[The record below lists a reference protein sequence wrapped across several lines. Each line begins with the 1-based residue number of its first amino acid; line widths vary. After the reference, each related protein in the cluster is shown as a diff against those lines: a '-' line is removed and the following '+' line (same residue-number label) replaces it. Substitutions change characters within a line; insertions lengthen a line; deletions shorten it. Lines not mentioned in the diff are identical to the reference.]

1 MLVVALEG
9 REGINVREGGGVPYP
24 LDGLPGGHQPHVFHG
39 RDSVQEQLKSL
50 LVMWS
55 CEPGSLKMSMLS
67 FGQPMCW
74 LDVVFCYCLQ
84 MIRYKLLRSLKTRPK
99 RIEVTKA
106 FSVTKT
112 DYKLGVNIS
121 E

>member
-50 LVMWS
+50 LVVCS
-55 CEPGSLKMSMLS
+55 CEPGEYESLKMSMLP

-74 LDVVFCYCLQ
+74 LDVVFCNCLQ
-84 MIRYKLLRSLKTRPK
+84 MKRYKIIRLQ
-99 RIEVTKA
+99 RIEVTEA